1 MAKTFEDLFTEYQ
14 TDMISLSLEYVDYRK
29 EVESVYIYVTS
40 EDRMSACDAF
50 YKIDGMIVPRWR
62 VKYALKPGGERL
74 CSDRREHNFLSIMG
88 QTMTKLIKLCKEY
101 GREMPTEIKIIYDTK
116 TQKVDANYRYD
127 LILTKDPDNMRAPQD
142 GEEDW
147 MAEEAAKLGQ
157 AYKRL
162 IG

>member
-1 MAKTFEDLFTEYQ
+1 MAKVFEDLFTEYQ
-14 TDMISLSLEYVDYRK
+14 TDMISLSLEFVDYRK
-29 EVESVYIYVTS
+29 EVETIYVHVS
-40 EDRMSACDAF
+40 CEDRVASCDAF
-50 YKIDGMIVPRWR
+50 YKIDGTIVPRWG
-62 VKYALKPGGERL
+62 VKDVLKPRGERL
-74 CSDRREHNFLSIMG
+74 GADRREHNFLSIMG

-127 LILTKDPDNMRAPQD
+127 LILTKDPDNTPLDSQ
-142 GEEDW
+142 EDW